1 MIEDDFVGMDQW
13 QTVAFRDQY
22 TAANYQNL
30 LSVKEGLEKKD
41 GQAALNALAAVDTT
55 YLTCFI
61 KAVYEY
67 VGITGINGA
76 EQWAKGKV
84 VTMLD
89 TYDTWHAIQKKVDA
103 ESEDFEPEI
112 KMVDDLLKQEQAI
125 IKEVLEQGSD
135 ILNQAAEKLEAS
147 DIASVIELEEKIL
160 GL

>member
-1 MIEDDFVGMDQW
+1 
-13 QTVAFRDQY
+13 
-22 TAANYQNL
+22 
-30 LSVKEGLEKKD
+30 
-41 GQAALNALAAVDTT
+41 
-55 YLTCFI
+55 
-61 KAVYEY
+61 
-67 VGITGINGA
+67 
-76 EQWAKGKV
+76 
-84 VTMLD
+84 MLD